1 MCLRHPFWLDIGPF
15 FASRVQK
22 APVATLTHR
31 YCSTGAKKKQQKKY
45 KKQKERRA
53 GKEVEEVQNRG
64 DFVSAVKAAEMM
76 GVSRVAVSRMIEEGV
91 LRAQRLNDRVKASK
105 FMIPIEDVEA
115 QIRRIRGG

>member
-1 MCLRHPFWLDIGPF
+1 M
-15 FASRVQK
+15 
-22 APVATLTHR
+22 
-31 YCSTGAKKKQQKKY
+31 Y

-53 GKEVEEVQNRG
+53 GKEVETMQNRG
-64 DFVSAVKAAEMM
+64 EFVSAVKAAEMM